1 MSESN
6 RESYQTLEWAV
17 TKSETGLFLVI
28 ADEEI
33 QEEIVET
40 YRESA
45 VKIFDYRQYPEVY
58 SYQMLAEWM
67 GNYPES
73 GTFFFVNFQFAL
85 RGDQDFKRLNFS
97 RDMLARLD
105 KNLFFLTTPYGD
117 DRLVS
122 RACDFYSFIRMR
134 IIFPDHGT
142 GGADLDSSL
151 LKSGLFSP
159 ECDRRRISESALR
172 IEKRGADYESTKKR
186 ISAYMSLLLQK
197 QNEVKEQVGPKHPDM
212 AVVQHE
218 LAAVYGNLGHYRE
231 AEECCQKALVLRL
244 EIYGKRHPVT
254 ARSYEQMADLYALQG
269 KYEEAETTYR
279 RALSIY
285 EETLG
290 KAHSGTAVCCKKLVR
305 LLEKQGR
312 HTEAGK
318 LL

>member
-159 ECDRRRISESALR
+159 EYDRRRISESALK

-244 EIYGKRHPVT
+244 EIYGERHPVT

-290 KAHSGTAVCCKKLVR
+290 KAHSDTAVCCKNLVR

>member
-172 IEKRGADYESTKKR
+172 IEKRGADYESLKKR
-186 ISAYMSLLLQK
+186 ISAYMSSLLQK

-244 EIYGKRHPVT
+244 EIYGERHPVT

-290 KAHSGTAVCCKKLVR
+290 KAHSDTAVCCKSLVR

-312 HTEAGK
+312 RTEAGK

>member
-142 GGADLDSSL
+142 GSADLDSSL

-159 ECDRRRISESALR
+159 ECDRRRISV
-172 IEKRGADYESTKKR
+172 
-186 ISAYMSLLLQK
+186 SAYMSILLQK

-290 KAHSGTAVCCKKLVR
+290 KAHSDTAACCKNLVR

>member
-45 VKIFDYRQYPEVY
+45 VKIFDYREYPEVY

>member
-73 GTFFFVNFQFAL
+73 GTFFVNFQFAL

-122 RACDFYSFIRMR
+122 RACDFYSFIKMR

-159 ECDRRRISESALR
+159 ECDRRRISV
-172 IEKRGADYESTKKR
+172 
-186 ISAYMSLLLQK
+186 SAYMSILLQK

-290 KAHSGTAVCCKKLVR
+290 KAHSDTAACCKNLVR

>member
-244 EIYGKRHPVT
+244 EIYG
-254 ARSYEQMADLYALQG
+254 
-269 KYEEAETTYR
+269 
-279 RALSIY
+279 
-285 EETLG
+285 
-290 KAHSGTAVCCKKLVR
+290 
-305 LLEKQGR
+305 
-312 HTEAGK
+312 
-318 LL
+318 

>member
-186 ISAYMSLLLQK
+186 ISAYMSILLQK

>member
-97 RDMLARLD
+97 RDMLEGLG
-105 KNLFFLTTPYGD
+105 KNFIFFVTPYGD

-159 ECDRRRISESALR
+159 ECDRRRISV
-172 IEKRGADYESTKKR
+172 
-186 ISAYMSLLLQK
+186 SAYMSILLQK

-290 KAHSGTAVCCKKLVR
+290 KAHSDTAVCCKNLVR

>member
-244 EIYGKRHPVT
+244 EIYGERHPVT

-290 KAHSGTAVCCKKLVR
+290 KAHSDTAVCCKNLVR

>member
-58 SYQMLAEWM
+58 SFQMLAEWM

-159 ECDRRRISESALR
+159 ECDRRRISVSA
-172 IEKRGADYESTKKR
+172 
-186 ISAYMSLLLQK
+186 
-197 QNEVKEQVGPKHPDM
+197 
-212 AVVQHE
+212 
-218 LAAVYGNLGHYRE
+218 
-231 AEECCQKALVLRL
+231 
-244 EIYGKRHPVT
+244 
-254 ARSYEQMADLYALQG
+254 
-269 KYEEAETTYR
+269 
-279 RALSIY
+279 
-285 EETLG
+285 
-290 KAHSGTAVCCKKLVR
+290 
-305 LLEKQGR
+305 
-312 HTEAGK
+312 
-318 LL
+318 

>member
-105 KNLFFLTTPYGD
+105 INLFFLTTPYGD

-290 KAHSGTAVCCKKLVR
+290 KAHSDTAACCKNLVR

>member
-142 GGADLDSSL
+142 GSADLDSSL

-159 ECDRRRISESALR
+159 ECDRRRISV
-172 IEKRGADYESTKKR
+172 
-186 ISAYMSLLLQK
+186 SAYMSILLQK

-244 EIYGKRHPVT
+244 DIYGKQHPVT

-290 KAHSGTAVCCKKLVR
+290 KAHSGTAVCYKKLVR

>member
-40 YRESA
+40 DRESA

-58 SYQMLAEWM
+58 SFQMLAEWM

-159 ECDRRRISESALR
+159 ECDRRRISV
-172 IEKRGADYESTKKR
+172 
-186 ISAYMSLLLQK
+186 SAYMSILLQK

-244 EIYGKRHPVT
+244 EIYGEWHPVT

-290 KAHSGTAVCCKKLVR
+290 KAHSDTAVCCKSLVR

>member
-58 SYQMLAEWM
+58 SYQILAELM

-142 GGADLDSSL
+142 GSADLDSSL

-159 ECDRRRISESALR
+159 ECYRRRISV
-172 IEKRGADYESTKKR
+172 
-186 ISAYMSLLLQK
+186 SAYMSILLQK

-244 EIYGKRHPVT
+244 DIYGKQHPVT

-279 RALSIY
+279 RELSIY

-290 KAHSGTAVCCKKLVR
+290 KAHSGTAVCYKKLVR